1 MPVVFSSLDFGP
13 EGNFGRLSKTCAEQM
28 ARLRDFSTGGIA
40 SAQRHIAEI
49 TDGSRLFTVNTP
61 NKFNNFGGTQIR
73 LGGTSIQFLKWVS
86 DAQCQ
91 TSILRPPDHHI
102 VLHFP
107 LIGEFE
113 ARQGSRRVDAKV
125 GQLMVV
131 SSEGP
136 TVRRWQGPCELLN
149 VVVPRQGLA
158 KMMAVDFGFDV
169 IRPPKFEPLAVVD
182 LNKAATLTRLIE
194 TIVADLND
202 KVSFFSDPVVAAQAE
217 RTLLL
222 LILKSIPHDD
232 LHVLNGP
239 RSGIAPYYVRR
250 AESHMRQ
257 HLGEDVTIES
267 LTAAAGVSA
276 RTLYYGFKKY
286 RKETPMKYL
295 KGVRLKSARQALLDA
310 RAVGGRVSH
319 IAARFGYRNFS
330 QFSRDYK
337 ECFGENPAATVRGSE
352 PREP

>member
-28 ARLRDFSTGGIA
+28 ARRRDFKTGGVAI
-40 SAQRHIAEI
+40 AQRHIAEI
-49 TDGSRLFTVNTP
+49 TEGRCLFSVNTP
-61 NKFNNFGGTQIR
+61 NKFNNFGGTQVR

-107 LIGEFE
+107 LTGEFE

-125 GQLMVV
+125 GQL
-131 SSEGP
+131 
-136 TVRRWQGPCELLN
+136 LN
-149 VVVPRQGLA
+149 VIVPRQGLA
-158 KMMAVDFGFDV
+158 RMMAVDFGFDV

-217 RTLLL
+217 RTLLF

-257 HLGEDVTIES
+257 HLSEDVTIES

>member
-1 MPVVFSSLDFGP
+1 MLTRLDLGVEDDFD
-13 EGNFGRLSKTCAEQM
+13 RWSKTCATQM
-28 ARLRDFSTGGIA
+28 TRQRDFRSGGVAI
-40 SAQRHIAEI
+40 AQRHIAEI
-49 TDGSRLFTVNTP
+49 TQGRCLFSVNSPT
-61 NKFNNFGGTQIR
+61 KFSNFGAAQVR

-107 LIGEFE
+107 LSGEFE
-113 ARQGSRRVDAKV
+113 ARHGSRCVDAKV
-125 GQLMVV
+125 GQLLVV
-131 SSEGP
+131 SSEGT
-136 TVRRWQGPCELLN
+136 TVRRWQGTCELLN
-149 VVVPRQGLA
+149 VIIPRQALA
-158 KMMAVDFGFDV
+158 RMMAVDFGFDV
-169 IRPPKFEPLAVVD
+169 VRPPKFEPLAVVD

-202 KVSFFSDPVVAAQAE
+202 PASFFSDPLVAAQAE
-217 RTLLL
+217 RTLMFLV
-222 LILKSIPHDD
+222 LKSIPHDD

-239 RSGIAPYYVRR
+239 RCGIAPYYVRR
-250 AESHMRQ
+250 AEAFMRQ
-257 HLGEDVTIES
+257 HLNEDVTIES

-286 RKETPMKYL
+286 RDETPMKYL

-319 IAARFGYRNFS
+319 IAARFGYHNFS

-337 ECFGENPAATVRGSE
+337 ECFGENPAATVRGSD
-352 PREP
+352 PRET